1 MITLCPKREKS
12 ILRHHPW
19 VFGSAIKDAKP
30 EESGKIHDVVS
41 SDNQFIGW
49 GFYDANAHIPLRM
62 LTYSKDE
69 YPNVNWW
76 KNAIRESIK
85 RRASFF
91 SKNTDTTVFRIIHGE
106 ADFLPGVSADIYNR
120 TIRVIISAKITYIIR
135 QLIIDE
141 LTDFLNPDF
150 IVLTTDPSFCNAE
163 KMPEVTEYYVNKKK
177 VSPEENEYLTRP
189 VEIRESGILYH
200 VIPGKGQK
208 SGFYCDQRDNR
219 NLAERYAADADVLD
233 LCCYTGAF
241 TFHALRGG
249 AKSVTSLDISKIALN
264 SLENNL
270 NLNISRNILNSNCAE
285 KVTLVQADVFQA
297 IQTLKEDKYNM
308 IILDPPKMAK
318 TVTTLNDARR
328 GYKELNR
335 IAMQRIRKDGI
346 LVTCSCTGLLKRDE
360 FRTILAY
367 AAKDSKRNVRIL
379 HTSGQGEDHPVLLS
393 FPESEYL
400 KVYVLH
406 VS

>member
-1 MITLCPKREKS
+1 MIKLNPKREKS

-19 VFGSAIKDAKP
+19 VFASAIQEA
-30 EESGKIHDVVS
+30 EENGKIQEVFS
-41 SDNQFIGW
+41 SEHEFLGW
-49 GFYDANAHIPLRM
+49 GYYDSETHIPLRM
-62 LTYSKDE
+62 LTYTKD
-69 YPNVNWW
+69 YPNATWW
-76 KNAIRESIK
+76 KTAIRESIK
-85 RRASFF
+85 RRISFF
-91 SKNTDTTVFRIIHGE
+91 NKNTPTTVFRIIHGE
-106 ADFLPGVSADIYNR
+106 ADFLPGISADIYCD
-120 TIRVIISAKITYIIR
+120 TVRVIISSKIAYLIR

-141 LTDFLNPDF
+141 ITDFLSPHF
-150 IVLTTDPSFCNAE
+150 IVLSTDPSFCNAE
-163 KMPEVTEYYVNKKK
+163 KIPETIEYYVNKKIVDIK
-177 VSPEENEYLTRP
+177 EEGNEFLTKP
-189 VEIRESGILYH
+189 VEIRENGILYN

-219 NLAERYAADADVLD
+219 NIVESYAKGADVLD

-249 AKSVTSLDISKIALN
+249 AKSVTSLDVSKIALN

-270 NLNISRNILNSNCAE
+270 NLNISKKILPAECAE

-297 IQTLKEDKYNM
+297 VHDIKDNKYNL

-335 IAMQRIRKDGI
+335 MVMSKIKSGGI
-346 LVTCSCTGLLKRDE
+346 LVTCSCTGLLSREE

-367 AAKDSKRNVRIL
+367 ASKDSGKDVRIL
-379 HTSGQGEDHPVLLS
+379 HTLGQGEDHPVLLS

-400 KVYVLH
+400 KVYVLR